1 MKIATDSP
9 FLSCLSQTQSPFSKP
24 GDKGG
29 VQSSSCL
36 LLREE
41 VPDSDGHVMEGRRS
55 YKQNW
60 LNWEEEEMSMLQLER
75 KRMWAVLQVEER
87 RRKILINLM

>member
-1 MKIATDSP
+1 ME
-9 FLSCLSQTQSPFSKP
+9 
-24 GDKGG
+24 
-29 VQSSSCL
+29 
-36 LLREE
+36 R
-41 VPDSDGHVMEGRRS
+41 VMEGRRS

-75 KRMWAVLQVEER
+75 KRMWAVLQVEEER

>member
-1 MKIATDSP
+1 ME
-9 FLSCLSQTQSPFSKP
+9 
-24 GDKGG
+24 
-29 VQSSSCL
+29 
-36 LLREE
+36 R
-41 VPDSDGHVMEGRRS
+41 VMEGRRS